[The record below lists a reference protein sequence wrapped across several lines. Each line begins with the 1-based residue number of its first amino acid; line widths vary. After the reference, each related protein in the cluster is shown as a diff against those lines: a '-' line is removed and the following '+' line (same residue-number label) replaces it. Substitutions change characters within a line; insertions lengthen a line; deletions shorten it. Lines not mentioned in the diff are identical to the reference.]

1 MDPLTVTKFTQAIVK
16 RPCPEMTGGITT
28 ARLGIPDYALAVQQH
43 KAYVEALRSLGLKVT
58 VLEADSRYPDST
70 FVEDVALCTPGMAV
84 ITSPGAPSRRGEE
97 REMKQVLHLFYEQ
110 VETIVSPGTLDAGD
124 VMMAGSHYYIGIS
137 RRTSEIG
144 ADQLIGILEKYGLT
158 GEKVEVGPMLHLKTG
173 AAYLENDTVL
183 VAGPMKN
190 HPAFSR
196 LCKLVVPE
204 GEEYAANA
212 VWING
217 TVLVPDGFPR
227 TRDLLETAGYP
238 VLQVPVS
245 EYQKLDGG
253 LSCLSLRF

>member
-1 MDPLTVTKFTQAIVK
+1 MDPLTVTKFTQAIVR
-16 RPCPEMTGGITT
+16 RPCPEMTDGITT
-28 ARLGIPDYALAVQQH
+28 ARLGIPDYQLAMLQH
-43 KAYVEALRSLGLKVT
+43 NAYVEALRSLGLKVT
-58 VLEADSRYPDST
+58 VLEEDNRYPDST
-70 FVEDVALCTPGMAV
+70 FVEDVALCTPAMAV
-84 ITSPGAPSRRGEE
+84 VTSPGALSRRGEE
-97 REMKQVLHLFYEQ
+97 QEMEQVLRRFYDQIES
-110 VETIVSPGTLDAGD
+110 IVSPGTLDAGD
-124 VMMAGSHYYIGIS
+124 VMMAGIHYFIGIS
-137 RRTSEIG
+137 QRTSEIG

-158 GEKVEVGPMLHLKTG
+158 GEKVEVGSMLHLKTG

-183 VAGPMKN
+183 VAGPMAN
-190 HPAFSR
+190 HRSLSR
-196 LCKLVVPE
+196 FRKIIVPK

-227 TRDLLETAGYP
+227 TRDLVEAAGYP